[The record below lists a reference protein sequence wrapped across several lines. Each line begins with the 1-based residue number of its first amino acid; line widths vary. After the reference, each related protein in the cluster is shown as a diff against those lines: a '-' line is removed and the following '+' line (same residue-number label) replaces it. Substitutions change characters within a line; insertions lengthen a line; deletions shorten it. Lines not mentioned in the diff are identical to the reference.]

1 MFPRKNTE
9 IKLSKHTS
17 EWVVM
22 EVEPKPD
29 FTLNILFASGEK
41 KCVDM
46 KPVIKRWITK
56 NPHLFKPMQDINFFM
71 RAGSDGISVAWS
83 DQIDIA
89 PEYLYE
95 HGVPIEQA
103 TEQ

>member
-1 MFPRKNTE
+1 MLPRKNTTTKITE
-9 IKLSKHTS
+9 HTP

-29 FTLNILFASGEK
+29 FTLNVLFATGERK
-41 KCVDM
+41 LVDM
-46 KPVIKRWITK
+46 KPVIEEWTTK
-56 NPHLFKPMQDINFFM
+56 NPQLFNPIKSAGFFM
-71 RAGSDGISVAWS
+71 YAGCDGCSVAWS

-95 HGVPIEQA
+95 HGVPIE
-103 TEQ
+103 